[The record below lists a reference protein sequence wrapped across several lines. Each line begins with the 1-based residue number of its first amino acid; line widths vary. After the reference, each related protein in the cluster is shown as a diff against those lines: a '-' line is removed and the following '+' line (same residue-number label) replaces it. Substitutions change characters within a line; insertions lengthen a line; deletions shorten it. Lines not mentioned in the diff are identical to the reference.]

1 VDVGIPGVWVK
12 LADIDRANDIP
23 PVGTNSADDPTAL
36 LSRDGR
42 YGGFVLPSSSAFT
55 YKWERG
61 L

>member
-1 VDVGIPGVWVK
+1 L

-23 PVGTNSADDPTAL
+23 PGGTNSADDPTAL
-36 LSRDGR
+36 LSHDGR
-42 YGGFVLPSSSAFT
+42 YGDFALPSSSAFI